1 MGTQGERYNV
11 AHNQERTDAPQGTV
25 RREWI
30 SDHHLK
36 EGQVCRDGNHCRDT
50 HTQERGLLEGL
61 LMQITINNKFLTG
74 SEIKVCLEYII
85 EEIRFMDSTEG
96 YCGDILHNG
105 EIVGE
110 WTG

>member
-1 MGTQGERYNV
+1 
-11 AHNQERTDAPQGTV
+11 
-25 RREWI
+25 
-30 SDHHLK
+30 
-36 EGQVCRDGNHCRDT
+36 
-50 HTQERGLLEGL
+50 
-61 LMQITINNKFLTG
+61 MQITINNKFLTG